1 MDRIKFAQLTQRIT
15 NLGVEA
21 QTLSFTK
28 KDNTLGRKMDQSK
41 NNRSRE
47 INNTKLFFL
56 LIHNWMITRKKKLSY
71 IGRDSVVT
79 NKMKRHNF
87 KWKVTTFEKM
97 WKVTSLKGKLQFKWQ
112 FKIQKWWPAPSLH
125 KHDIIDFHDNID
137 FLLKWRIEPIS
148 RF

>member
-1 MDRIKFAQLTQRIT
+1 MVIFVKLDETGGSDRNDKRDRSPRRTTRLKMDRIKFAQLTQRIT

-56 LIHNWMITRKKKLSY
+56 LIHN
-71 IGRDSVVT
+71 
-79 NKMKRHNF
+79 
-87 KWKVTTFEKM
+87 
-97 WKVTSLKGKLQFKWQ
+97 
-112 FKIQKWWPAPSLH
+112 
-125 KHDIIDFHDNID
+125 
-137 FLLKWRIEPIS
+137 
-148 RF
+148 